1 MSPLVLT
8 ENRAFKM
15 ASSSASSKGVNLVE
29 NFCAVTG
36 ADANVAKQMLEAC
49 NGNLEMAIN
58 MHVDSEWTAPSNSV
72 ADATALASSSDMPP
86 HPANAD
92 DDVRPP
98 IPPVRE
104 VLVEGSFPYGY
115 HVPRRATYSVFDG
128 FRDFQAEMRLQED
141 KMLHGEESPSY
152 KKRKTL
158 EDLFRP
164 PLDLMHRGSFES
176 AREVGRTK
184 NRWLMV
190 NVQNVQEFACQVLN
204 RDVWSNATIKSIVSE
219 HFVFWQVYQD
229 SEEGQRYV
237 LFYKVA
243 DYPYVAILDPRTGE
257 KVLSWNQ
264 VDAVKFCDA
273 VTEFLAEHPTPDGS
287 AVIPPKKKIKSAP
300 EKPESIFEE
309 SEESQMRAA
318 IEASLREGSRV
329 QEPISDDD
337 QSDLE
342 TFDSD
347 TESGV
352 TQLAAVRNSAAN
364 HVARADSPIDI
375 SASNSSGG
383 GSNSNAAVQPKFDAE
398 EWKRFLGSD
407 QDEKSELMIRF
418 PDGSRKVMTFPSTS
432 KLKALISFAS
442 CSGYDEETHELV
454 TNFPRRNLNSL
465 DHSAT
470 LRDAGLFP
478 KETIFIQLRNS

>member
-1 MSPLVLT
+1 
-8 ENRAFKM
+8 
-15 ASSSASSKGVNLVE
+15 
-29 NFCAVTG
+29 G

-86 HPANAD
+86 HPANTD

-243 DYPYVAILDPRTGE
+243 DYPYVAILDPRTGKPTPFPPE
-257 KVLSWNQ
+257 SGRRLAELWLLVS
-264 VDAVKFCDA
+264 FT

-287 AVIPPKKKIKSAP
+287 AVIPPKKRIKSAP
-300 EKPESIFEE
+300 EKPE

-407 QDEKSELMIRF
+407 EGPCFTLFGGRELPKICMLKAVFIVASLSDEKSELMIRF

-442 CSGYDEETHELV
+442 CSGYDEETHELI

>member
-1 MSPLVLT
+1 
-8 ENRAFKM
+8 M
-15 ASSSASSKGVNLVE
+15 ASSSASSNINLIE

-36 ADANVAKQMLEAC
+36 ADENVAKQMLEAC

-58 MHVDSEWTAPSNSV
+58 MHVDSDWTQPSNSHTNE
-72 ADATALASSSDMPP
+72 AALASSSDMPP
-86 HPANAD
+86 PPVAAPD

-104 VLVEGSFPYGY
+104 VLVDGPFPYGY
-115 HVPRRATYSVFDG
+115 PAARRATYSVFDR
-128 FRDFQAEMRLQED
+128 FRDFQAETRLQEEKLLQGD
-141 KMLHGEESPSY
+141 TDSPSY

-204 RDVWSNATIKSIVSE
+204 RDVWSNSTIKSIISE

-237 LFYKVA
+237 LFYKVV

-287 AVIPPKKKIKSAP
+287 AVNPPTKKV
-300 EKPESIFEE
+300 KPTVKKESIVEE
-309 SEESQMRAA
+309 DEESQMRAA
-318 IEASLREGSRV
+318 IEASLRESSARTH
-329 QEPISDDD
+329 ESASDDD

-347 TESGV
+347 TEAGPAHAS
-352 TQLAAVRNSAAN
+352 N
-364 HVARADSPIDI
+364 HSRMQVDSPPPTRDDKTKGET
-375 SASNSSGG
+375 STAKSD
-383 GSNSNAAVQPKFDAE
+383 VD
-398 EWKRFLGSD
+398 EWKRFLGSES
-407 QDEKSELMIRF
+407 DEKSEVMIRF
-418 PDGSRKVMTFPSTS
+418 PDGSRKVMSFPCTS
-432 KLKALISFAS
+432 KLKALILYAS
-442 CSGYDEETHELV
+442 SNGFGEETHELV
-454 TNFPRRNLNSL
+454 TNFPRRNLSEL
-465 DHSAT
+465 DHSLT
-470 LRDAGLFP
+470 LRDVGLFP
-478 KETIFIQLRNS
+478 KETLFIQLRNS

>member
-1 MSPLVLT
+1 
-8 ENRAFKM
+8 M
-15 ASSSASSKGVNLVE
+15 ASSSASSNSVNLIE

-36 ADANVAKQMLEAC
+36 ADENVAKQMLEAC

-58 MHVDSEWTAPSNSV
+58 MHVDSDWTQPSNSH
-72 ADATALASSSDMPP
+72 ASEAALASSSDMPP
-86 HPANAD
+86 PSAARTDD

-104 VLVEGSFPYGY
+104 VLVDGPFAYGY
-115 HVPRRATYSVFDG
+115 HPPRRSTYSVFDR
-128 FRDFQAEMRLQED
+128 FRDFQAEARLQEE
-141 KMLHGEESPSY
+141 KMFPGDADSPSY

-176 AREVGRTK
+176 AREIGRTK

-190 NVQNVQEFACQVLN
+190 NVQNVQEFSCQVLN
-204 RDVWSNATIKSIVSE
+204 RDVWSNSTIKSIISE

-237 LFYKVA
+237 LFYKVV

-273 VTEFLAEHPTPDGS
+273 VTEFLTEHPTPDGS
-287 AVIPPKKKIKSAP
+287 AVSLPGKKTKAAAK
-300 EKPESIFEE
+300 KESIVEE
-309 SEESQMRAA
+309 DEESQMRAA
-318 IEASLREGSRV
+318 IEASLRENTAQTHDSA
-329 QEPISDDD
+329 SDDD

-347 TESGV
+347 TEAGPAHTNSNHSSMQVDASPPARDSTAKAG
-352 TQLAAVRNSAAN
+352 TSAA
-364 HVARADSPIDI
+364 RCD
-375 SASNSSGG
+375 G
-383 GSNSNAAVQPKFDAE
+383 E
-398 EWKRFLGSD
+398 EWKRFLGSET
-407 QDEKSELMIRF
+407 DEKSELMIRF
-418 PDGSRKVMTFPSTS
+418 PDGSRKVMTFPCTS
-432 KLKALISFAS
+432 KLKALIIFAS
-442 CSGYDEETHELV
+442 CSGFREETHELV
-454 TNFPRRNLNSL
+454 TNFPRRNLSEL
-465 DHSAT
+465 DHSLT
-470 LRDAGLFP
+470 LREVGLFP
-478 KETIFIQLRNS
+478 KETLFIQLRSS

>member
-1 MSPLVLT
+1 
-8 ENRAFKM
+8 M
-15 ASSSASSKGVNLVE
+15 ASSSASSNSVNLIE

-36 ADANVAKQMLEAC
+36 ADENVAKQMLEAC

-58 MHVDSEWTAPSNSV
+58 MHVDSDWTQPSNSH
-72 ADATALASSSDMPP
+72 ASEAALASSSDMPP
-86 HPANAD
+86 PSAARTDD

-104 VLVEGSFPYGY
+104 VLVDGPFAYGY
-115 HVPRRATYSVFDG
+115 HPPRRSTYSVFDR
-128 FRDFQAEMRLQED
+128 FRDFQAEARLQEE
-141 KMLHGEESPSY
+141 KMFPGDADSPSY

-176 AREVGRTK
+176 AREIGRTK

-190 NVQNVQEFACQVLN
+190 NVQNVQEFSCQVLN
-204 RDVWSNATIKSIVSE
+204 RDVWSNSTIKSIISE

-237 LFYKVA
+237 LFYKVV

-273 VTEFLAEHPTPDGS
+273 VTEFLTEHPTPDGS
-287 AVIPPKKKIKSAP
+287 AVSLPGKKTKAAAK
-300 EKPESIFEE
+300 KESIVEE
-309 SEESQMRAA
+309 DEESQMRAA
-318 IEASLREGSRV
+318 IEASLRENTAQTHDSA
-329 QEPISDDD
+329 SDDD

-347 TESGV
+347 TEAGPAH
-352 TQLAAVRNSAAN
+352 T
-364 HVARADSPIDI
+364 
-375 SASNSSGG
+375 
-383 GSNSNAAVQPKFDAE
+383 NSNHSSMQVDASPPA
-398 EWKRFLGSD
+398 RD
-407 QDEKSELMIRF
+407 N
-418 PDGSRKVMTFPSTS
+418 TA
-432 KLKALISFAS
+432 KA
-442 CSGYDEETHELV
+442 G
-454 TNFPRRNLNSL
+454 
-465 DHSAT
+465 
-470 LRDAGLFP
+470 
-478 KETIFIQLRNS
+478 

>member
-1 MSPLVLT
+1 
-8 ENRAFKM
+8 M
-15 ASSSASSKGVNLVE
+15 ASSSASSNINLIE

-36 ADANVAKQMLEAC
+36 ADENVAKQMLEAC

-58 MHVDSEWTAPSNSV
+58 MHVDSDWTQPSNSHTGE
-72 ADATALASSSDMPP
+72 AALASSSDMPP
-86 HPANAD
+86 PPVAAPD

-104 VLVEGSFPYGY
+104 VLVDGPFPYGY
-115 HVPRRATYSVFDG
+115 HAPRRATYSVFDR
-128 FRDFQAEMRLQED
+128 FRDFQAETRLQEE
-141 KMLHGEESPSY
+141 KLLQGETDSPSY

-176 AREVGRTK
+176 AREVGRAK

-204 RDVWSNATIKSIVSE
+204 RDVWSNSTIKSIISE

-237 LFYKVA
+237 LFYKVV

-287 AVIPPKKKIKSAP
+287 AVNPPTKKVKSTA
-300 EKPESIFEE
+300 KKESIVEE
-309 SEESQMRAA
+309 DEESQMRAA
-318 IEASLREGSRV
+318 IEASLRENSARTHDSA
-329 QEPISDDD
+329 SDDD

-347 TESGV
+347 TEIGPAHMS
-352 TQLAAVRNSAAN
+352 N
-364 HVARADSPIDI
+364 HSSMQVDSSPPSRDCKTKGE
-375 SASNSSGG
+375 ASNAKSD
-383 GSNSNAAVQPKFDAE
+383 VD
-398 EWKRFLGSD
+398 EWKRFLGSES
-407 QDEKSELMIRF
+407 DEKSELMIRF
-418 PDGSRKVMTFPSTS
+418 PDGSRKVMSFPCTS
-432 KLKALISFAS
+432 KLKALIAYAS
-442 CSGYDEETHELV
+442 SNGFSEETHELV
-454 TNFPRRNLNSL
+454 TNFPRRNLSDL
-465 DHSAT
+465 DHSLT
-470 LRDAGLFP
+470 LRDLGLFP
-478 KETIFIQLRNS
+478 KETLFIQLRNS

>member
-1 MSPLVLT
+1 
-8 ENRAFKM
+8 M
-15 ASSSASSKGVNLVE
+15 ASSSASSNIGPLIE

-36 ADANVAKQMLEAC
+36 ADENVAKQMLEAC

-58 MHVDSEWTAPSNSV
+58 MHVDSDWTQPSNSH
-72 ADATALASSSDMPP
+72 ASEPALASSSDMPP
-86 HPANAD
+86 GPVAISE

-104 VLVEGSFPYGY
+104 VLVENPFPYGY
-115 HVPRRATYSVFDG
+115 HAPRRPTYSVFDR
-128 FRDFQAEMRLQED
+128 FRDFQAEARLQEE
-141 KMLHGEESPSY
+141 KLLHGDTDSPSY

-204 RDVWSNATIKSIVSE
+204 RDVWSHSTIKSIVAE

-237 LFYKVA
+237 LFYKVV

-287 AVIPPKKKIKSAP
+287 AVNPPTKRVKPVTKK
-300 EKPESIFEE
+300 ESIVEE
-309 SEESQMRAA
+309 DEESQMRAA
-318 IEASLREGSRV
+318 IAASLRENATASRNHDSGSDV
-329 QEPISDDD
+329 DDND

-347 TESGV
+347 TELVGPAHA
-352 TQLAAVRNSAAN
+352 TTNHNSMQ
-364 HVARADSPIDI
+364 VDSSPARDGPTKEEDE
-375 SASNSSGG
+375 GFG
-383 GSNSNAAVQPKFDAE
+383 GSSSSSNNVE
-398 EWKRFLGSD
+398 EWKRYLGSET
-407 QDEKSELMIRF
+407 DEKSELMIRF
-418 PDGSRKVMTFPSTS
+418 PDGSRKVMTFPCTS

-442 CSGYDEETHELV
+442 CSGFSEKTHELV
-454 TNFPRRNLNSL
+454 TNFPRRNLSEL
-465 DHSAT
+465 DHSVT

-478 KETIFIQLRNS
+478 KETLFIQLRNS

>member
-1 MSPLVLT
+1 
-8 ENRAFKM
+8 
-15 ASSSASSKGVNLVE
+15 
-29 NFCAVTG
+29 
-36 ADANVAKQMLEAC
+36 MLEAC

-58 MHVDSEWTAPSNSV
+58 MHVDSDWTQPSNSHTSE
-72 ADATALASSSDMPP
+72 AALGSSSDMPP
-86 HPANAD
+86 PPVAAPD

-104 VLVEGSFPYGY
+104 VLVDGPFPYGY
-115 HVPRRATYSVFDG
+115 PAARRATYSVFDR
-128 FRDFQAEMRLQED
+128 FRDFQAETRLQEEKLLQGD
-141 KMLHGEESPSY
+141 TDSPSY

-176 AREVGRTK
+176 AREIGRTK

-204 RDVWSNATIKSIVSE
+204 RDVWSNSTIKSIISE

-237 LFYKVA
+237 LFYKVV

-287 AVIPPKKKIKSAP
+287 AVNPPTKKV
-300 EKPESIFEE
+300 KPTAKKESIVEE
-309 SEESQMRAA
+309 DEESQMRAA
-318 IEASLREGSRV
+318 IEASLRENSARTH
-329 QEPISDDD
+329 ESASDDD

-347 TESGV
+347 TEAGPAHTS
-352 TQLAAVRNSAAN
+352 N
-364 HVARADSPIDI
+364 HSRMQVDSPPPTRDDMAKGE
-375 SASNSSGG
+375 ASTAKSD
-383 GSNSNAAVQPKFDAE
+383 VV
-398 EWKRFLGSD
+398 EWKRFLGSES
-407 QDEKSELMIRF
+407 DEKSELMIRF
-418 PDGSRKVMTFPSTS
+418 PDGSRKVMSFPCTS
-432 KLKALISFAS
+432 KLKALILYAS
-442 CSGYDEETHELV
+442 SNGFGEETHELV
-454 TNFPRRNLNSL
+454 TNFPRRNLSEL
-465 DHSAT
+465 DHSST
-470 LRDAGLFP
+470 LRDVGLFP
-478 KETIFIQLRNS
+478 KETLFIQLRNS

>member
-1 MSPLVLT
+1 M
-8 ENRAFKM
+8 R
-15 ASSSASSKGVNLVE
+15 
-29 NFCAVTG
+29 G
-36 ADANVAKQMLEAC
+36 ADENVAKQMLEAC

-58 MHVDSEWTAPSNSV
+58 MHVDTDWTQPSNSHTGE
-72 ADATALASSSDMPP
+72 AALASSSDMPP
-86 HPANAD
+86 PTVTAAE

-104 VLVEGSFPYGY
+104 VLVDGPFPYGY
-115 HVPRRATYSVFDG
+115 HAPRRASYSVFDR
-128 FRDFQAEMRLQED
+128 FRDFQAETRLQEE
-141 KMLHGEESPSY
+141 KLLQGETDSPSY

-176 AREVGRTK
+176 AREVGRAK

-204 RDVWSNATIKSIVSE
+204 RDVWSNSTIKSIISE

-237 LFYKVA
+237 LFYKVV

-287 AVIPPKKKIKSAP
+287 AVNPPTKKV
-300 EKPESIFEE
+300 KPTAKKESIVEE
-309 SEESQMRAA
+309 DEEAQMRAA
-318 IEASLREGSRV
+318 IEASLRENSARTHDSA
-329 QEPISDDD
+329 SDDD

-347 TESGV
+347 TEVGPAHTS
-352 TQLAAVRNSAAN
+352 N
-364 HVARADSPIDI
+364 HSSMQVDSSPPTRGCKTKGE
-375 SASNSSGG
+375 ASNAKSD
-383 GSNSNAAVQPKFDAE
+383 VD
-398 EWKRFLGSD
+398 EWKRFLGSES
-407 QDEKSELMIRF
+407 DEKSELMIRF
-418 PDGSRKVMTFPSTS
+418 PDGSRKVMSFPCTS
-432 KLKALISFAS
+432 KLKALILYAS
-442 CSGYDEETHELV
+442 SNGFGEETHELV
-454 TNFPRRNLNSL
+454 TNFPRRNLSDL
-465 DHSAT
+465 DHSLS
-470 LRDAGLFP
+470 LRDLGLFP
-478 KETIFIQLRNS
+478 KETLFIQLRNS

>member
-1 MSPLVLT
+1 
-8 ENRAFKM
+8 M
-15 ASSSASSKGVNLVE
+15 ASSSASSNTNLIE

-36 ADANVAKQMLEAC
+36 ADENVAKQMLEAC

-58 MHVDSEWTAPSNSV
+58 MHVDSDWTQPSNSHTSE
-72 ADATALASSSDMPP
+72 AALGSSSDMPP
-86 HPANAD
+86 PPVAAPD

-104 VLVEGSFPYGY
+104 VLVDGPFPYGY
-115 HVPRRATYSVFDG
+115 PAARRATYSVFDR
-128 FRDFQAEMRLQED
+128 FRDFQAETRLQEEKLLQGD
-141 KMLHGEESPSY
+141 TDSPSY

-176 AREVGRTK
+176 AREIGRTK

-204 RDVWSNATIKSIVSE
+204 RDVWSNSTIKSIISE

-237 LFYKVA
+237 LFYKVV

-287 AVIPPKKKIKSAP
+287 AVNPPTKKV
-300 EKPESIFEE
+300 KPTAKKESIVEE
-309 SEESQMRAA
+309 DEESQMRAA
-318 IEASLREGSRV
+318 IEASLRENSARTH
-329 QEPISDDD
+329 ESASDDD

-347 TESGV
+347 TEAGPAHTS
-352 TQLAAVRNSAAN
+352 N
-364 HVARADSPIDI
+364 HSRMQVDSPPPTRDDMAKGE
-375 SASNSSGG
+375 ASIAKSD
-383 GSNSNAAVQPKFDAE
+383 VV
-398 EWKRFLGSD
+398 EWKRFLGSES
-407 QDEKSELMIRF
+407 DEKSELMIRF
-418 PDGSRKVMTFPSTS
+418 PDGSRKVMSFPCTS
-432 KLKALISFAS
+432 KLKALILYAS
-442 CSGYDEETHELV
+442 SNGFGEETHELV
-454 TNFPRRNLNSL
+454 TNFPRRNLSEL
-465 DHSAT
+465 DHSST
-470 LRDAGLFP
+470 LRDVGLFP
-478 KETIFIQLRNS
+478 KETLFIQLRNS